1 MKSAII
7 DVGGGMRGIYAAG
20 VMDCCLEEKIRFDV
34 GIGVSAGSANTTS
47 YAAGQKGRNYVFYA
61 EYSNRKEYMSFSNF
75 LRKKSYIDMDYVYGV
90 LSNSDGENP
99 LDYPAIAASSMELIT
114 VATNALT
121 GDAKYFDKSDIAQDN
136 YDVVKA
142 SCSIPL
148 VCHPYIVNGVPYYDG
163 ALSDPIPVEK
173 AFTMGCDKVVL
184 ILTRQKDFRRVP
196 GKDQMIARG
205 IRRKYPRAAARMEQ
219 RAELYNTSLDKAV
232 RYEREGR
239 LLIVA
244 PDDLCGMDTLTRD
257 KAAMDRFYKKGLE
270 DGRAVIRYM
279 KE

>member
-1 MKSAII
+1 MCFIQNI
-7 DVGGGMRGIYAAG
+7 Q
-20 VMDCCLEEKIRFDV
+20 
-34 GIGVSAGSANTTS
+34 T
-47 YAAGQKGRNYVFYA
+47 GRNT
-61 EYSNRKEYMSFSNF
+61 ELSNF

-121 GDAKYFDKSDIAQDN
+121 GEAKYFDKSDIAQDN

-184 ILTRQKDFRRVP
+184 ILTRQNGFQAGAGKGSDDRQRNPQKISKGGSKD
-196 GKDQMIARG
+196 GTA
-205 IRRKYPRAAARMEQ
+205 
-219 RAELYNTSLDKAV
+219 
-232 RYEREGR
+232 
-239 LLIVA
+239 
-244 PDDLCGMDTLTRD
+244 
-257 KAAMDRFYKKGLE
+257 
-270 DGRAVIRYM
+270 GRAL
-279 KE
+279 

>member
-1 MKSAII
+1 
-7 DVGGGMRGIYAAG
+7 
-20 VMDCCLEEKIRFDV
+20 
-34 GIGVSAGSANTTS
+34 
-47 YAAGQKGRNYVFYA
+47 
-61 EYSNRKEYMSFSNF
+61 MSFSNF

-121 GDAKYFDKSDIAQDN
+121 GEAKYFDKSDIAQDN